1 MSIVD
6 FLNIDLIVVGLPSP
20 SNRADNNSKM
30 HSKNLLDTRKG
41 RFLTFGLL
49 YISEGI
55 PYGFTSTAMVA
66 FMRTQGL
73 SLEQI
78 GTFVAALF
86 LPWAFKWIWAPLIDL
101 VKLNRYGGRKAWI
114 IFCTTMMTVTLLVTA
129 AVDFVED
136 FQMLLLMVVL
146 NNFFCA
152 TQDVAIDSLAVSTLK
167 EDERARGNGFMFGGQ
182 YFGIALGG
190 GGAVF
195 VFGFWGFDVAL
206 MYISSLLMLNLL
218 FIVFFVKDPHATA
231 AVVER
236 SGSVLGKFGR
246 ELKSFM
252 HELYVSFLK
261 SGRGPK
267 IGLLFSL
274 TPIGAMALG
283 YATLGT
289 IQVDYGLVETQIA
302 EISVYNTIFGA
313 LGCLVGGV
321 LGDRFGIKKML
332 ALFYFL
338 TIVPTLV
345 LATQISSLGLEAVSI
360 QLLYGVI
367 MSHGFIYGMAFA
379 VHAAVFMGM
388 TNPAVA
394 ATQFTAFMAMS
405 NLAISMGNYWQGI
418 VAERIDYAMVFY
430 VDSLLVL
437 IPLMII
443 PFLRNREE
451 GA

>member
-1 MSIVD
+1 MD
-6 FLNIDLIVVGLPSP
+6 K
-20 SNRADNNSKM
+20 NNKM
-30 HSKNLLDTRKG
+30 GSKNLLDTRKG
-41 RFLTFGLL
+41 RFFTFGML

-86 LPWAFKWIWAPLIDL
+86 LPWAFKWVWAPLIDL
-101 VKLNRYGGRKAWI
+101 VKLNRFGGRKAWI
-114 IFCTTMMTVTLLVTA
+114 IFCTTMMTVTLLITA
-129 AVDFVED
+129 AVDFVDD
-136 FQMLLLMVVL
+136 FQMLLMMVVL

-167 EDERARGNGFMFGGQ
+167 EEERGRGNGFMFGGQ

-206 MYISSLLMLNLL
+206 MYISCLLMLNLL
-218 FIVFFVKDPHATA
+218 FVIIFVKDPAATSTG
-231 AVVER
+231 VER
-236 SGSVLGKFGR
+236 KSDVLGSFAR

-252 HELYVSFLK
+252 HVLYVSFFR

-267 IGLLFSL
+267 IGLLFSV
-274 TPIGAMALG
+274 TPVGAMALA

-289 IQVDYGLVETQIA
+289 IQVDYGLAETQIA
-302 EISVYNTIFGA
+302 EISVYNTICAA
-313 LGCLVGGV
+313 LGCLIGG
-321 LGDRFGIKKML
+321 LLADRFGIKKIL
-332 ALFYFL
+332 ALSYVL
-338 TIVPTLV
+338 TTVPTLV
-345 LATQISSLGLEAVSI
+345 LATQITSIGLESVSI

-367 MSHGFIYGMAFA
+367 IAHGLTYGMTFA
-379 VHAAVFMGM
+379 ANAAVFMGM

-394 ATQFTAFMAMS
+394 ATQFTAFMAMT
-405 NLAISMGNYWQGI
+405 NLAISMANYWQGI
-418 VAERIDYAMVFY
+418 VAERVDYATVFY
-430 VDSLLVL
+430 LDSLFVL

>member
-1 MSIVD
+1 VD
-6 FLNIDLIVVGLPSP
+6 K
-20 SNRADNNSKM
+20 NNKM
-30 HSKNLLDTRKG
+30 GSKNLLNTRKG
-41 RFLTFGLL
+41 RFFTFGML

-86 LPWAFKWIWAPLIDL
+86 LPWAFKWVWAPLIDL
-101 VKLNRYGGRKAWI
+101 VKLNRFGGRKAWI
-114 IFCTTMMTVTLLVTA
+114 IFCTTMMTVTLLITA
-129 AVDFVED
+129 AVDFVDD
-136 FQMLLLMVVL
+136 FQMLLIMVVL

-206 MYISSLLMLNLL
+206 MYISCLLMLTLL
-218 FIVFFVKDPHATA
+218 FVIIFVKDPAATWTG
-231 AVVER
+231 VER
-236 SGSVLGKFGR
+236 KSDVLGSFAR

-252 HELYVSFLK
+252 HVLYVSFFR

-267 IGLLFSL
+267 IGLLFSV
-274 TPIGAMALG
+274 TPVGAMALA

-289 IQVDYGLVETQIA
+289 IQVDYGLAETQIA
-302 EISVYNTIFGA
+302 EISVYNTICAA
-313 LGCLVGGV
+313 LGCLIGG
-321 LGDRFGIKKML
+321 LLADRFGIKKIM
-332 ALFYFL
+332 ALSYVL
-338 TIVPTLV
+338 TTVPTLV
-345 LATQISSLGLEAVSI
+345 LATQISSIGLESVSI

-367 MSHGFIYGMAFA
+367 IAHGLTYGMTFA
-379 VHAAVFMGM
+379 ANAAVFMGM

-394 ATQFTAFMAMS
+394 ATQFTAFMAMT
-405 NLAISMGNYWQGI
+405 NLSISMANYWQGI
-418 VAERIDYAMVFY
+418 VAERVDYATVFY
-430 VDSLLVL
+430 LDSLFVL

>member
-1 MSIVD
+1 MD
-6 FLNIDLIVVGLPSP
+6 K
-20 SNRADNNSKM
+20 NNKM
-30 HSKNLLDTRKG
+30 RSKNLLNTRKG
-41 RFLTFGLL
+41 RFFTFGML

-86 LPWAFKWIWAPLIDL
+86 LPWAFKWVWAPLIDL
-101 VKLNRYGGRKAWI
+101 VKLNRFGGRKAWI
-114 IFCTTMMTVTLLVTA
+114 IFCTTMMTVTLLITA
-129 AVDFVED
+129 AVDFVDD
-136 FQMLLLMVVL
+136 FQMLLMMVVL

-167 EDERARGNGFMFGGQ
+167 EEERGRGNGFMFGGQ

-206 MYISSLLMLNLL
+206 MYISCLLMLNLL
-218 FIVFFVKDPHATA
+218 FVIFFVKDPAATSTG
-231 AVVER
+231 VER
-236 SGSVLGKFGR
+236 KSDVLGSFAR
-246 ELKSFM
+246 ELKSFL
-252 HELYVSFLK
+252 HVLYVSFFR

-267 IGLLFSL
+267 IGLLFSV
-274 TPIGAMALG
+274 TPVGAMALA

-289 IQVDYGLVETQIA
+289 IQVDYGLAETQIA
-302 EISVYNTIFGA
+302 EISVYNTICAA
-313 LGCLVGGV
+313 LGCLIGG
-321 LGDRFGIKKML
+321 LLADRFGIKKIL
-332 ALFYFL
+332 ALSYVL
-338 TIVPTLV
+338 TTVPTLV
-345 LATQISSLGLEAVSI
+345 LATQISSIGLESVSI

-367 MSHGFIYGMAFA
+367 IAHGLTYGMTFA
-379 VHAAVFMGM
+379 ANAAVFMGM

-394 ATQFTAFMAMS
+394 ATQFTAFMAMT
-405 NLAISMGNYWQGI
+405 NLAISVANYWQGI
-418 VAERIDYAMVFY
+418 VAERVDYATVFY
-430 VDSLLVL
+430 LDSLFVL

>member
-1 MSIVD
+1 MD
-6 FLNIDLIVVGLPSP
+6 K
-20 SNRADNNSKM
+20 NNKM
-30 HSKNLLDTRKG
+30 RSKNLLNTRKG
-41 RFLTFGLL
+41 RFFTFGML

-86 LPWAFKWIWAPLIDL
+86 LPWAFKWVWAPLIDL
-101 VKLNRYGGRKAWI
+101 VKLNRFGGRKAWI
-114 IFCTTMMTVTLLVTA
+114 IFCTTMMTVTLLITA
-129 AVDFVED
+129 AVDFVDD
-136 FQMLLLMVVL
+136 FQMLLMMVVL

-167 EDERARGNGFMFGGQ
+167 EEERGRGNGFMFGGQ

-206 MYISSLLMLNLL
+206 MYISCLLMLNLL
-218 FIVFFVKDPHATA
+218 FVIFFVKDPAATSTG
-231 AVVER
+231 VER
-236 SGSVLGKFGR
+236 KSDVLGSFAR

-252 HELYVSFLK
+252 HVLYVSFFR

-267 IGLLFSL
+267 IGLLFSV
-274 TPIGAMALG
+274 TPVGAMALA

-289 IQVDYGLVETQIA
+289 IQVDYGLAETQIA
-302 EISVYNTIFGA
+302 EISVYNTICAA
-313 LGCLVGGV
+313 LGCLIGG
-321 LGDRFGIKKML
+321 LLADRFGIKKIL
-332 ALFYFL
+332 ALSYVL
-338 TIVPTLV
+338 TTVPTLV
-345 LATQISSLGLEAVSI
+345 LATQISSIGLESVSI

-367 MSHGFIYGMAFA
+367 IAHGLTYGMTFA
-379 VHAAVFMGM
+379 ANAAVFMGM

-394 ATQFTAFMAMS
+394 ATQFTAFMAMT
-405 NLAISMGNYWQGI
+405 NLAISMANYWQGI
-418 VAERIDYAMVFY
+418 VAERVDYATVFY
-430 VDSLLVL
+430 LDSLFVL

>member
-1 MSIVD
+1 M
-6 FLNIDLIVVGLPSP
+6 
-20 SNRADNNSKM
+20 R
-30 HSKNLLDTRKG
+30 SKNLLDTRKG
-41 RFLTFGLL
+41 RFFTFGML

-86 LPWAFKWIWAPLIDL
+86 LPWAFKWVWAPLIDL
-101 VKLNRYGGRKAWI
+101 VKLNRFGGRKAWI
-114 IFCTTMMTVTLLVTA
+114 IFCTTMMTVTLLITA
-129 AVDFVED
+129 AVDFVDD
-136 FQMLLLMVVL
+136 FQMLLMMVVL

-167 EDERARGNGFMFGGQ
+167 EEERGRGNGFMFGGQ

-206 MYISSLLMLNLL
+206 MYISCLLMLNLL
-218 FIVFFVKDPHATA
+218 FVIIFVKDPAATSTG
-231 AVVER
+231 VER
-236 SGSVLGKFGR
+236 KSDVLGSFAR
-246 ELKSFM
+246 ELKSFL
-252 HELYVSFLK
+252 HVLYVSFFR

-267 IGLLFSL
+267 IGLLFSV
-274 TPIGAMALG
+274 TPVGAMALA

-289 IQVDYGLVETQIA
+289 IQVDYGLAETQIA
-302 EISVYNTIFGA
+302 EISVYNTICAA
-313 LGCLVGGV
+313 LGCLIGG
-321 LGDRFGIKKML
+321 LLADRFGIKKIL
-332 ALFYFL
+332 ALSYVL
-338 TIVPTLV
+338 TTVPTLV
-345 LATQISSLGLEAVSI
+345 LATQISSIGLESVSI

-367 MSHGFIYGMAFA
+367 IAHGLTYGMTFA
-379 VHAAVFMGM
+379 ANAAVFMGM

-394 ATQFTAFMAMS
+394 ATQFTAFMAMT
-405 NLAISMGNYWQGI
+405 NLAISMANYWQGI
-418 VAERIDYAMVFY
+418 VAERVDYATVFY
-430 VDSLLVL
+430 LDSLFVL

>member
-1 MSIVD
+1 
-6 FLNIDLIVVGLPSP
+6 
-20 SNRADNNSKM
+20 M
-30 HSKNLLDTRKG
+30 HSKNLLDSRKG

-86 LPWAFKWIWAPLIDL
+86 LPWAFKWVWAPLIDL

-114 IFCTTMMTVTLLVTA
+114 IFCTTMMTVTLLITA

-218 FIVFFVKDPHATA
+218 FIVLFVKDPDAKST
-231 AVVER
+231 VVER
-236 SGSVLGKFGR
+236 SGSVLGKFAR
-246 ELKSFM
+246 ELKSFL
-252 HELYVSFLK
+252 HELYVSFFK

-267 IGLLFSL
+267 VGLLFSVL
-274 TPIGAMALG
+274 PVGAMALG

-302 EISVYNTIFGA
+302 EISIYNTIFGA
-313 LGCLVGGV
+313 VGCLIGGV
-321 LGDRFGIKKML
+321 LGDRFGIKNML
-332 ALFYFL
+332 ALFYVL

-345 LATQISSLGLEAVSI
+345 LATQISSVGLEAVSI

-367 MSHGFIYGMAFA
+367 MAHGFIYGMAFA

-405 NLAISMGNYWQGI
+405 NLAVSAANYWQGI
-418 VAERIDYAMVFY
+418 VAQRVDYAMVFY
-430 VDSLLVL
+430 VDSLLMLVPL
-437 IPLMII
+437 III
-443 PFLRNREE
+443 PFLRNRDE
-451 GA
+451 GAKTTLPEYAPQRVS

>member
-1 MSIVD
+1 M
-6 FLNIDLIVVGLPSP
+6 
-20 SNRADNNSKM
+20 RSK
-30 HSKNLLDTRKG
+30 SLLDTRKG
-41 RFLTFGLL
+41 RFFTFGML

-78 GTFVAALF
+78 GAFVAALF
-86 LPWAFKWIWAPLIDL
+86 LPWAFKWVWAPLIDL
-101 VKLNRYGGRKAWI
+101 VKLNRFGGRKAWI
-114 IFCTTMMTVTLLVTA
+114 IFCTTMMTVTLLFTA
-129 AVDFVED
+129 AVDFVND

-195 VFGFWGFDVAL
+195 VFGFFGFDVAL
-206 MYISSLLMLNLL
+206 MYVSCLLVLNLL
-218 FIVFFVKDPHATA
+218 FVVFFVKDPAATSA
-231 AVVER
+231 AIER
-236 SGSVLGKFGR
+236 NSDVLGSFGR

-252 HELYVSFLK
+252 HELYNSFLR

-274 TPIGAMALG
+274 LPVGAMALG
-283 YATLGT
+283 YAMLST
-289 IQVDYGLVETQIA
+289 IQVDFGLVETQIA
-302 EISVYNTIFGA
+302 EISVYNTICGA
-313 LGCLVGGV
+313 VGCLIGGW
-321 LGDRFGIKKML
+321 LGDRYGIKKML
-332 ALFYFL
+332 AMFYAL
-338 TIVPTLV
+338 TTVPTLV
-345 LATQISSLGLEAVSI
+345 LAMQISSLGLEFVSI

-367 MSHGFIYGMAFA
+367 MAHGFVYGMAFA
-379 VHAAVFMGM
+379 VHAAIFMGM

-405 NLAISMGNYWQGI
+405 NLAISVANYWQGI
-418 VAERIDYAMVFY
+418 VAERVDYAMVFY

-437 IPLMII
+437 LPLLVI

-451 GA
+451 GIQTTLPKHTAQQL

>member
-1 MSIVD
+1 VD
-6 FLNIDLIVVGLPSP
+6 K
-20 SNRADNNSKM
+20 NNKM
-30 HSKNLLDTRKG
+30 RSKNLLNSRKG
-41 RFLTFGLL
+41 RFFAFGML

-78 GTFVAALF
+78 GAFVAALF
-86 LPWAFKWIWAPLIDL
+86 LPWAFKWVWAPLIDL
-101 VKLNRYGGRKAWI
+101 VKLNRFGGRKAWI
-114 IFCTTMMTVTLLVTA
+114 VFCTVMMTVTLLITA
-129 AVDFVED
+129 AVDFVDD
-136 FQMLLLMVVL
+136 FQMLLIMVVL

-152 TQDVAIDSLAVSTLK
+152 TQDVAIDSLAVSTLE

-195 VFGFWGFDVAL
+195 VFGFWGFDIAL
-206 MYISSLLMLNLL
+206 MYVSALLLLNLL
-218 FIVFFVKDPHATA
+218 FVVVFIKDPAATSTM
-231 AVVER
+231 VER
-236 SGSVLGKFGR
+236 KSDVLGSLAR

-252 HELYVSFLK
+252 GVLYDSFLR

-274 TPIGAMALG
+274 TPVGAMALG

-302 EISVYNTIFGA
+302 EISVYNTICGA
-313 LGCLVGGV
+313 VGCLIGGW

-332 ALFYFL
+332 GLFYFL
-338 TIVPTLV
+338 TVLPTMV
-345 LATQISSLGLEAVSI
+345 LAMQISSVGLESVSI

-367 MSHGFIYGMAFA
+367 MAHGLLYGMAFA

-394 ATQFTAFMAMS
+394 ATQFTAFMAMT
-405 NLAISMGNYWQGI
+405 NLAISVANYWQGI

>member
-1 MSIVD
+1 VD
-6 FLNIDLIVVGLPSP
+6 K
-20 SNRADNNSKM
+20 NNKM
-30 HSKNLLDTRKG
+30 GSKNLLNTRKG
-41 RFLTFGLL
+41 RFFTFGML

-86 LPWAFKWIWAPLIDL
+86 LPWAFKWVWAPLIDL
-101 VKLNRYGGRKAWI
+101 VKLNRFGGRKAWI
-114 IFCTTMMTVTLLVTA
+114 IFCTTMMTVTLLITA
-129 AVDFVED
+129 AVDFVDD
-136 FQMLLLMVVL
+136 FQMLLIMVVL

-167 EDERARGNGFMFGGQ
+167 EEERGRGNGFMFGGQ

-206 MYISSLLMLNLL
+206 MYISCLLMLNLL
-218 FIVFFVKDPHATA
+218 FVIIFVKDPAATSTG
-231 AVVER
+231 VER
-236 SGSVLGKFGR
+236 KSDVLGSFAR

-252 HELYVSFLK
+252 HVLYVSFFR

-274 TPIGAMALG
+274 TPVGAMALA

-289 IQVDYGLVETQIA
+289 IQVDYGLAETQIA
-302 EISVYNTIFGA
+302 EISVYNTICAA
-313 LGCLVGGV
+313 LGCLIGG
-321 LGDRFGIKKML
+321 LLADRFGIKKIM
-332 ALFYFL
+332 ALSYVL
-338 TIVPTLV
+338 TTVPTLV
-345 LATQISSLGLEAVSI
+345 LATQISSIGLESVSI

-367 MSHGFIYGMAFA
+367 IAHGLTYGMTFA
-379 VHAAVFMGM
+379 ANAAVFMGM

-394 ATQFTAFMAMS
+394 ATQFTAFMAMT
-405 NLAISMGNYWQGI
+405 NLAISMANYWQGI
-418 VAERIDYAMVFY
+418 VAERVDYATVFY
-430 VDSLLVL
+430 LDSLFVL